1 MKKEKRDSQ
10 KVVSLF
16 PTFRD
21 GSLNR
26 SKMDFW
32 LSGVSDVL
40 MDNFY
45 PDVFGTA
52 RQKVNKLVNSVPI
65 DNMIKSVDYL
75 DGFQY
80 TGGELNFFL
89 HPEGYVNVTLGTTGN
104 RIFNYVYY
112 YTDHLGNIRL
122 TYTKDMVSNQLKIMD
137 ENHYYPFGLKH
148 QKYTSP
154 GSLDLKAESEDIA
167 RPGYVTST
175 PFMYRYN
182 GKEYQDELGL
192 NMYDMDMRQYDPA
205 IARWVVLDPVIH
217 HSMSPYNAFDNNPVF
232 WADPSGADSIFD
244 QQGTSYSSITTATGV
259 SISAGGAEKKN
270 DGKIQINGQNK
281 NSITINIGGDT
292 DYTADAPFDIEE
304 SIILDIESLISDFN
318 PNNFAIGY
326 SIGLSGSAAAALG
339 GGGSVSLSVV
349 QFSNSEYG
357 GYNYVYAQGELTGYD
372 GATIGASLNIQ
383 GSIFIMS
390 NSNAGYTTS
399 GNPNSYAGRASA
411 TGIGADVK
419 AEIGGGANIFAFRS
433 NGWHGVGIGGNV
445 GVGGQVNY
453 LSTFHSESNS
463 VMLNNQKLTRE
474 RSFGDRAI
482 NNSGG
487 SRMIGQAVYQ
497 YLTK

>member
-1 MKKEKRDSQ
+1 VINYNYKYND
-10 KVVSLF
+10 
-16 PTFRD
+16 FRTK
-21 GSLNR
+21 SFENAFFEESVR
-26 SKMDFW
+26 S
-32 LSGVSDVL
+32 
-40 MDNFY
+40 
-45 PDVFGTA
+45 A
-52 RQKVNKLVNSVPI
+52 
-65 DNMIKSVDYL
+65 
-75 DGFQY
+75 
-80 TGGELNFFL
+80 EL
-89 HPEGYVNVTLGTTGN
+89 
-104 RIFNYVYY
+104 
-112 YTDHLGNIRL
+112 
-122 TYTKDMVSNQLKIMD
+122 
-137 ENHYYPFGLKH
+137 
-148 QKYTSP
+148 
-154 GSLDLKAESEDIA
+154 
-167 RPGYVTST
+167 
-175 PFMYRYN
+175 
-182 GKEYQDELGL
+182 QDELGL
-192 NMYDMDMRQYDPA
+192 DMYPMDMRQYDPA
-205 IARWVVLDPVIH
+205 IARWVVHDPITH
-217 HSMSPYNAFDNNPVF
+217 FYQSPYSAFDGNPVF
-232 WADPSGADSIFD
+232 WADPSGGSVSESVFENLGGTQTGSFTDMAT
-244 QQGTSYSSITTATGV
+244 GTSIG
-259 SISAGGAEKKN
+259 AGGAGRKN
-270 DGKIQINGQNK
+270 NGKIQISGQNK

-383 GSIFIMS
+383 GSIFIIS